1 MLNNKNILIT
11 GGTGSFGQK
20 FVEIVLKKFKPK
32 KLIIFSRG
40 ESKQSLM
47 AEKFSTN
54 DYKCIRYFIGDV
66 RDFDRLKIAT
76 RGIDIIIHAA
86 AMKQVPAS
94 EYNPIEC
101 IKTNIY
107 GAQNLVLAS
116 IENNVKKVVALS
128 TDKAVNPINLYGA
141 SKLSSDKL
149 IISANNLSA
158 GKGPIFSVVR
168 YGNVYGSTGSVV
180 ELFEKLKNSNKPFPI
195 TNKSMTRFIISLDQG
210 VMFVLRSL
218 NMMKGGEIF
227 LPKMPSIKIIDLA
240 KAINQSKRI
249 SIIGIRPGEKIHESM
264 TTQDDNNL
272 LIEFKNY
279 FKHLPSYMQ
288 SAKEIKRY
296 KIGENGEIGNYVSSK
311 FSYTSDKNKFLNIKE
326 IRKFIINQ
334 KKK

>member
-288 SAKEIKRY
+288 NAKEIKRY